1 MASLNAGPEYYAAE
15 GRYHAARSREEKLA
29 ALQEM
34 LKYVPKH
41 KGSQSILMEIRKK
54 ISSLRDEERIEKKK
68 KAGQKGRG
76 DFVKKQGA
84 AQIVLMGFVNC
95 GKTALFNRL
104 CGIRHQSSEVAYETR
119 AVEPGMMDY
128 EKIPFQILDL
138 PSINDQ
144 NKARLFALSRN
155 ADLTLVILD
164 PFSPI
169 EMQAEFFADL
179 VGKKMFVISKRNLVD
194 LNAKPTFFFY
204 DAFSDD
210 DLSKLKR
217 ILRDNLELIRIYTK
231 SHHGGIDREKP
242 FVLVSGSTVSDIA
255 KQIHK
260 DMFQN
265 LKYAKVWGSSRFPGQ
280 QVSGNYQLK
289 DGDVVELH
297 MK

>member
-1 MASLNAGPEYYAAE
+1 NAGPEYYAAE
-15 GRYHAARSREEKLA
+15 GRYHAARAREEKLA

-34 LKYVPKH
+34 LRFCPKH

-54 ISSLRDEERIEKKK
+54 ISSLRDEERVEKKR
-68 KAGQKGRG
+68 KAGQKGKG

-84 AQIVLMGFVNC
+84 AQIVMMGFVNC
-95 GKTALFNRL
+95 GKTALFNKL
-104 CGIRHQSSEVAYETR
+104 CDLHHQSSEVAYETQG
-119 AVEPGMMDY
+119 VEPGMMDY
-128 EKIPFQILDL
+128 EKIPFQFLDL

-169 EMQAEFFADL
+169 EMQAKFFDDL
-179 VGKKMFVISKRNLVD
+179 VGKKMFVISKKNIVEV
-194 LNAKPTFFFY
+194 KSQFFQY
-204 DAFSDD
+204 DAFSDGD
-210 DLSKLKR
+210 ISEMKKT
-217 ILRDNLELIRIYTK
+217 LRKNLDLIRIYTK
-231 SHHGGIDREKP
+231 SHHGGIDYDKP
-242 FVLVSGSTVSDIA
+242 FVLVSGSTVADIA

-260 DMFQN
+260 DMYQN
-265 LKYAKVWGSSRFPGQ
+265 LKYAKVWGSAKFAGQ
-280 QVSGNYQLK
+280 QVSGNYQMK

>member
-15 GRYHAARSREEKLA
+15 GRYHSAKTREDKLA

-34 LKYVPKH
+34 LRFCPKH

-54 ISSLRDEERIEKKK
+54 ISSLRDEERVERKR
-68 KAGQKGRG
+68 KAGQKGKG

-95 GKTALFNRL
+95 GKTALFNAL
-104 CGIRHQSSEVAYETR
+104 CSLRHQSSEVAYETQG
-119 AVEPGMMDY
+119 VEPGMMDY

-155 ADLTLVILD
+155 ADLTLIILD

-169 EMQAEFFADL
+169 EMQAAFFDDL
-179 VGKKMFVISKRNLVD
+179 VGRKMFVISKRNIVEV
-194 LNAKPTFFFY
+194 KSSFFQF
-204 DAFSDD
+204 DAFDGGD
-210 DLSKLKR
+210 
-217 ILRDNLELIRIYTK
+217 ILELRRRLRTNLDLIRIFTK
-231 SHHGGIDREKP
+231 SHHGAIDREKP
-242 FVLVSGSTVSDIA
+242 FVLVAGSTVADIA

-260 DMFQN
+260 DMYTN
-265 LKYAKVWGSSRFPGQ
+265 LKYAKVWGSSRFAGQ
-280 QVSGNYQLK
+280 QVSGDYKLK